1 MRNEY
6 RKHDEATPLGP
17 SRLVD
22 AWRGHFPITSIAL
35 LSILN
40 RAAAGQEE
48 FSQAERILYVAC
60 EFWAAVNALELEAH
74 VDLDVADA
82 LHDARFAFSAI
93 GAEHLVNTL
102 LQVDAPTGD
111 RMQDGHRQ
119 WIATLQEQLLRV
131 ADSVDVL
138 IARFARRC
146 LFDELGLAEPAPGL
160 SESHRYYE
168 QLLA

>member
-1 MRNEY
+1 
-6 RKHDEATPLGP
+6 
-17 SRLVD
+17 VD

-40 RAAAGQEE
+40 RAATGQEE
-48 FSQAERILYVAC
+48 FSHSERVLYVAC

-74 VDLDVADA
+74 LDPEVADP

-93 GAEHLVNTL
+93 GAEHLANNL
-102 LQVDAPTGD
+102 LQPVVPTGD
-111 RMQDGHRQ
+111 LTQDGHGQ
-119 WIATLQEQLLRV
+119 WIAILQEQLLRV
-131 ADSVDVL
+131 ADPIDVL

-160 SESHRYYE
+160 SETHRYYE